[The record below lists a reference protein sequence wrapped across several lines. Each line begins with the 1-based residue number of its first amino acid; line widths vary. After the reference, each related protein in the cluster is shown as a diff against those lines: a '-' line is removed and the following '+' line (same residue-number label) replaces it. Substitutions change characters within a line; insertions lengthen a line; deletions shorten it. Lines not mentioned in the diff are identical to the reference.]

1 MKKYFIIAAIVL
13 LILYLL
19 KRFKMSSVVSNDDS
33 PIASS
38 NEPEKDKFLKVTGEV
53 IKRLEGGYFHPDM
66 RTKNPDKFGA
76 YHRSGETM
84 YGLDRHAGHGLF
96 YNEKRL
102 NDDVI
107 ENMKNIYGGRYTY
120 KTDAAREFWKAIDL
134 SQARSKWAWNSIPAE
149 PLKSGLQLVASK
161 IMFKPFLDYSKAY
174 LSPQSRNIVFSDPRL
189 LFHFSYATWNGPGWF
204 KKFASDINE
213 AVKNGITDAN
223 KLVEVAMFSRTKEGL
238 KKGSAPNSLIKQ
250 GGEKIK
256 TFINDIRF

>member
-19 KRFKMSSVVSNDDS
+19 KRFKMSDDS
-33 PIASS
+33 QPIATS
-38 NEPEKDKFLKVTGEV
+38 NEPDKDKFLKITGEV

-76 YHRSGETM
+76 YNRSGETM
-84 YGLDRHAGHGLF
+84 YGLDRHAGHGLY

-102 NDDVI
+102 DDDVI
-107 ENMKNIYGGRYTY
+107 KNMKNIYGGRYTY
-120 KTDAAREFWKAIDL
+120 KTDAAREFWKTIDL
-134 SQARSKWAWNSIPAE
+134 SNARQKWAWNYIPDE
-149 PLKSGLQLVASK
+149 PLKSGLRLVASK
-161 IMFKPFLDYSKAY
+161 IMYKPFMDYSKAY
-174 LSPQSRNIVFSDPRL
+174 LSPQARNIVFSDPRL

-213 AVKNGITDAN
+213 AVKNGITSPE
-223 KLVEVAMFSRTKEGL
+223 KLLQIAIFSRTKEGL
-238 KKGSAPNSLIKQ
+238 KKGSAANSLIKQ

-256 TFINDIRF
+256 TFINDITF